1 MEENENPA
9 IRSNQEQEIYKAIK
23 RQKVVESQTMAV
35 GVDAGEEA
43 CGKNPTEKGD
53 IRTGKKVYRP
63 PITSTYKETEF
74 FEELNNSIEWVLR
87 YYRRP
92 LKQTKDPCHI
102 GMM

>member
-1 MEENENPA
+1 
-9 IRSNQEQEIYKAIK
+9 
-23 RQKVVESQTMAV
+23 MAV

-63 PITSTYKETEF
+63 PITSTYKETEI

-87 YYRRP
+87 YYGRP
-92 LKQTKDPCHI
+92 LKQTKDPLPHRDDVMWFCLRTNTKELEKNLKLNV
-102 GMM
+102 